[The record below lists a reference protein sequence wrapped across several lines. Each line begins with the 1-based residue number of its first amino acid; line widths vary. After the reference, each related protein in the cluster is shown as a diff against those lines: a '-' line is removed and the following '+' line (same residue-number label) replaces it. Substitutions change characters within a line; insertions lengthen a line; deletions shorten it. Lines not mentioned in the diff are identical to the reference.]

1 MRSLQVFHC
10 LLAVAVV
17 CILLIG
23 ARGQSI
29 VKEPVCRD
37 DGRACRRKAV
47 WPLSF
52 NHGSDESD
60 MYANSFV
67 LLMLQY

>member
-10 LLAVAVV
+10 LLAAVV
-17 CILLIG
+17 SILLID
-23 ARGQSI
+23 AHGQSI
-29 VKEPVCRD
+29 VKGPVCRD
-37 DGRACRRKAV
+37 DGRACRKKAV

-52 NHGSDESD
+52 NHGSDETN

-67 LLMLQY
+67 LLILQY